1 VEAKKIQWVKWDK
14 VCNSKEIGGLGVRD
28 LRVFNIALLGKWWW
42 RIRNEKESLWYKV
55 LEQKYGNSL
64 EERNKCR
71 SSWWRDLIPIK
82 EIQGR
87 RGVDWFE
94 ENIRREVGDKKNTFF
109 WKDPWVEGDKL
120 CVLFGRLFDL
130 SLDKDVN
137 VAAMLVEEEGVKK
150 INWRWLRSLFEWEK
164 EMVEV
169 CNGLLFSVKRVEG
182 EGDS

>member
-1 VEAKKIQWVKWDK
+1 
-14 VCNSKEIGGLGVRD
+14 
-28 LRVFNIALLGKWWW
+28 
-42 RIRNEKESLWYKV
+42 
-55 LEQKYGNSL
+55 
-64 EERNKCR
+64 
-71 SSWWRDLIPIK
+71 
-82 EIQGR
+82 
-87 RGVDWFE
+87 
-94 ENIRREVGDKKNTFF
+94 
-109 WKDPWVEGDKL
+109 VEGNKL

-169 CNGLLFSVKRVEG
+169 CNGLVFSVKRVEG